1 MGGFE
6 ILIGFF
12 FVKGVGRMDLKQM
25 MRGFTLGGLFTVGG
39 ELDE

>member
-12 FVKGVGRMDLKQM
+12 FVKG
-25 MRGFTLGGLFTVGG
+25 GGKDGSETNDARFYIRRRVYCGG